1 MPVDII
7 MPALEMSQDTGQ
19 LVCWF
24 KSEGELV
31 RQGEPLMEIETDKM
45 VLEIQSPGTGVLTQV
60 TAAPGEEIPVGKVI
74 ALLLVEGESAPE
86 SGVHPES
93 QTSSQAGTPIQPEV
107 SHAVSR
113 KPATA
118 DQPTADQ
125 PTADQPTAD
134 QPTADQPTADQP
146 TVTATQVRASPKAR
160 RLARE
165 LGIDLSTVVG
175 TGPDGSIQT
184 RDVQQH
190 ASGDADSTEHSE
202 YTPQPIKGIR
212 KVIAKRLQKSAQEAP
227 HISLTLSVDMGQ
239 IQAELS
245 RQSQHGEGAVKLS
258 SMLCK
263 AVAFTLAEHTRLNA
277 HLVDNEIRIFRN
289 VHLGVAVALE
299 EGLVVPVIR
308 DVGRKDIAQIQV
320 EMAEFAGRARQRQ
333 LQLDEMK
340 GATFTISNL
349 GMYEVEHFTSIV
361 NPPEVAILSAGAVRE
376 EPVAYEGRIEVR
388 PRMQMTINCD
398 HRAVDGAVAA
408 DFLRALKRRLET
420 ADVA

>member
-113 KPATA
+113 KPA
-118 DQPTADQ
+118 
-125 PTADQPTAD
+125 
-134 QPTADQPTADQP
+134 TADQPTADQP